1 MKHGLNRKRQN
12 DLQLDL
18 PLIFFDAIADF
29 DALAIMGQDC
39 DITAPDHAI
48 DFDFSSEINPE
59 FYQGGSESSV
69 HLSTEAICAIPK
81 PSEIVAK
88 RKGKAAQPY
97 IPSQESIEELD
108 KLTPDRIK
116 ALSVVVHANLN
127 ESSKIMFDL
136 DDARQEVELIILEMK
151 AGTIKCNIKAGGNT
165 EAYLRRVLVN
175 ELNRR
180 GRIIEVEPDRS
191 RDSEAVRTRNAN
203 ARAIVYINEGG
214 KNQGDFSADNA
225 FDLIEMLIPNT
236 YRPSTPEDNLIQEQE
251 VNLGGILKD
260 RMPFVRNILTN
271 EDPGERGRRMT
282 VNQRKSL
289 IFREL
294 VPWMTVPEALSQAE
308 SLARIR
314 GKRGPYYRKLTRKR
328 RLVEMDE
335 GAPE

>member
-18 PLIFFDAIADF
+18 PLVFIDAIVDF
-29 DALAIMGQDC
+29 DSLPIMEQDC
-39 DITAPDHAI
+39 DVIAPDDAI
-48 DFDFSSEINPE
+48 YFDFSSENDPE
-59 FYQGGSESSV
+59 LYRESAESSV
-69 HLSTEAICAIPK
+69 HLSTEAICGIPK
-81 PSEIVAK
+81 PSETAAE
-88 RKGKAAQPY
+88 RKKKTVRPY
-97 IPSQESIEELD
+97 TPSQEALEELD

-127 ESSKIMFDL
+127 ESSQIMFDL
-136 DDARQEVELIILEMK
+136 DDTRQEVELIILEMK
-151 AGTIKCNIKAGGNT
+151 AGTIKCNIRAGGNT
-165 EAYLRRVLVN
+165 EGYLRRVLVN

-191 RDSEAVRTRNAN
+191 RDSEAVRARNAN
-203 ARAIVYINEGG
+203 ARAVVYINEGG
-214 KNQGDFSADNA
+214 NHQGDFGTDNA
-225 FDLIEMLIPNT
+225 SDLIEMLIPNR
-236 YRPSTPEDNLIQEQE
+236 YRPTTPEDNLIQEQE
-251 VNLGGILKD
+251 VNLGEILKD
-260 RMPFVRNILTN
+260 RMPFVRNILMN
-271 EDPGERGRRMT
+271 KDPGERGRRMT

-335 GAPE
+335 GAPK